1 MVLSQ
6 SLYDELALWF
16 VTQHAVSGYQS
27 LMAFFN
33 SAGDA
38 LNASPEDWQQLGIHK
53 AHAPK
58 LKQWQQESPFRQQF
72 DQAIK
77 QLNPQVD
84 RILRISDPEY
94 PQQLKQI
101 DDPPPVLFVRGNTH
115 ALTQP
120 QIAMVGSRKPSPA
133 GIKIAYQFA
142 QTLSDN
148 GFWITSGLAYGIDS
162 EAHRGALQAGQGRTI
177 AVLGTGINLCYP
189 ASHQHLYQQI
199 IQSGGAIISELTP
212 NAPAKDY
219 HFPKRNRIVS
229 GLSLATLVVEAA
241 LKSGSL
247 ITARMALEQNRQV
260 FAIPGHIYSE
270 QSKGCH
276 QLIREGALL
285 IDDPVQI
292 IEELDLP
299 KRWQSQAQALSVEQP
314 APQHVNTSAAVSDS
328 MPGLNIPA
336 HLQATYH
343 LLDWVGQSMDDL
355 IERTTLDIPL
365 LTSQL
370 MELELLGFIV
380 QQGGLYLRCRLS
392 G

>member
-27 LMAFFN
+27 LMAFFH
-33 SAGDA
+33 SASDA
-38 LNASPEDWQQLGIHK
+38 LKASPEDWKKLGIHK
-53 AHAPK
+53 AHPPK
-58 LKQWQQESPFRQQF
+58 LQQWQQESPFRQQF

-84 RILRISDPEY
+84 RILRISDAAY

-101 DDPPPVLFVRGNTH
+101 DDPPPILFVRGNEQV
-115 ALTQP
+115 LTQP

-133 GIKIAYQFA
+133 GAKIAHQFA
-142 QTLSDN
+142 QILSEH

-162 EAHRGALQAGQGRTI
+162 EAHAGALQAGQGRTI

-199 IQSGGAIISELTP
+199 IQAGGAIISELTP
-212 NAPAKDY
+212 NSPAKDY

-247 ITARMALEQNRQV
+247 ITARSALEQNRQV
-260 FAIPGHIYSE
+260 FAIPGHIYNE

-285 IDDPVQI
+285 IDDPLQI

-299 KRWQSQAQALSVEQP
+299 KRWQFQAQKDQIP
-314 APQHVNTSAAVSDS
+314 TQNVNTNTVSSDS
-328 MPGLNIPA
+328 IQSLNIPA

-355 IERTTLDIPL
+355 VERSQLDIATL
-365 LTSQL
+365 GSQL
-370 MELELLGFIV
+370 MELELFGFIV
-380 QQGGLYLRCRLS
+380 QQGGLFLRCRLS

>member
-6 SLYDELALWF
+6 ALYDELALWF
-16 VTQHAVSGYQS
+16 VTQHAVGGYQS

-33 SAGDA
+33 SAGNA
-38 LNASPEDWQQLGIHK
+38 LKARPEDWQQLGIHK
-53 AHAPK
+53 AHPPK
-58 LKQWQQESPFRQQF
+58 LQQWQQDSPFRQQF
-72 DQAIK
+72 DLALK

-101 DDPPPVLFVRGNTH
+101 ADPPPLLFVRGNEQ

-133 GIKIAYQFA
+133 GAKIAYQFA
-142 QTLSDN
+142 QVLSEH

-189 ASHQHLYQQI
+189 SSHQNLYQQI
-199 IQSGGAIISELTP
+199 IQTGGAIISEFTP
-212 NAPAKDY
+212 GSPAKDY

-247 ITARMALEQNRQV
+247 ITARSALEQNRQV
-260 FAIPGHIYSE
+260 FAIPGHIYNE

-276 QLIREGALL
+276 QLIREGATLV
-285 IDDPVQI
+285 DEPAQI

-299 KRWQSQAQALSVEQP
+299 KRWQFQAQKDQNIAQN
-314 APQHVNTSAAVSDS
+314 VNTSSATSDN
-328 MPGLNIPA
+328 MPHLHIPA

-343 LLDWVGQSMDDL
+343 LLDWVGQSLDDL
-355 IERTTLDIPL
+355 LERSPLDIAAL
-365 LTSQL
+365 SSQL

-380 QQGGLYLRCRLS
+380 QQGGLYLRCRLAD
-392 G
+392 

>member
-6 SLYDELALWF
+6 DVYDELALWF

-33 SAGDA
+33 TASDA
-38 LNASPEDWQQLGIHK
+38 LKASPADWQQLGIHK
-53 AHAPK
+53 AHPPK
-58 LKQWQQESPFRQQF
+58 LQQWQQESPFRQQF

-84 RILRISDPEY
+84 RILRLSDPEY

-101 DDPPPVLFVRGNTH
+101 DDPPPILFVRGN
-115 ALTQP
+115 AQVLTQP
-120 QIAMVGSRKPSPA
+120 QIAMVGSRKPSPGGA
-133 GIKIAYQFA
+133 KIAHLFA
-142 QTLSDN
+142 QTLSEH
-148 GFWITSGLAYGIDS
+148 GFWITSGLAHGIDS

-189 ASHQHLYQQI
+189 SSHQSLYQQI
-199 IQSGGAIISELTP
+199 IQAGGAIISEFTP

-247 ITARMALEQNRQV
+247 ITARSALEQNRQV

-299 KRWQSQAQALSVEQP
+299 KRWQSQVQLLQRDQIP
-314 APQHVNTSAAVSDS
+314 TQNVNTTPVNSDTI
-328 MPGLNIPA
+328 PNLNIPA

-343 LLDWVGQSMDDL
+343 LLDWVGQSLDDL
-355 IERTTLDIPL
+355 VERSSQDIPT

-370 MELELLGFIV
+370 MELELFGFIV

-392 G
+392 D